1 MDLEKARANAVL
13 MLIKHIPK
21 VVERGVLLRL
31 IGPYLLW
38 KDNTQASSK
47 SKHALR
53 LERDL
58 PVPHLIFANWVD
70 NVFLFH
76 ATVFSGCGP
85 VAYAIRSFRH
95 ILGDNTYAY
104 GSSVSLSRQTQR
116 CNPIP

>member
-1 MDLEKARANAVL
+1 

-21 VVERGVLLRL
+21 IVERGVLLRL
-31 IGPYLLW
+31 IGHYLLW

-47 SKHALR
+47 SKHAIR

-70 NVFLFH
+70 HVFLFH

-85 VAYAIRSFRH
+85 VAYAIRP
-95 ILGDNTYAY
+95 LQAY
-104 GSSVSLSRQTQR
+104 SRRQHLRLRFIGFLEQA
-116 CNPIP
+116 NA